1 MKTLIYEII
10 AAAATIEAAGNRI
23 LRPFGLTPMTFNIL
37 NVLSDGPLS
46 QREISDRIIVAAS
59 SITFQVR
66 QLQRKGLIQRRR
78 SDARTWRVSLTPLGT
93 RTRLRAEARMD
104 EVIGQIQIDR
114 RLVADAETALK
125 AVRRRL
131 PDLSQGP
138 AQDESARPGADPLPP
153 AGPRTD
159 VAGT

>member
-10 AAAATIEAAGNRI
+10 AAAATIESAGNKI
-23 LRPFGLTPMTFNIL
+23 LKPFDLTPMTFNIL

-78 SDARTWRVSLTPLGT
+78 SDARTWRVSLTPLGAN
-93 RTRLRAEARMD
+93 TRLLAAQQMD
-104 EVIGQIQIDR
+104 KIIDQIQIE
-114 RLVADAETALK
+114 AELQEKAESALK
-125 AVRRRL
+125 ELRKRL
-131 PDLSQGP
+131 PNLSQGI
-138 AQDESARPGADPLPP
+138 LPK
-153 AGPRTD
+153 
-159 VAGT
+159 

>member
-10 AAAATIEAAGNRI
+10 AAAGTIDAAGIRV

-37 NVLSDGPLS
+37 NVLKDGALS

-78 SDARTWRVSLTPLGT
+78 SDARTWRVSLTAAGSKARST
-93 RTRLRAEARMD
+93 AEQRMD
-104 EVIGQIQIDR
+104 QIIGQIRIEPGLIASAESALKEVR
-114 RLVADAETALK
+114 RL
-125 AVRRRL
+125 L
-131 PDLSQGP
+131 PGLSGGV
-138 AQDESARPGADPLPP
+138 SS
-153 AGPRTD
+153 T
-159 VAGT
+159 